1 MIRIDCWHL
10 IWFLLSE
17 STNWS
22 VSAKGCWSC
31 SSHQTGQFGGFHV
44 NVLVEGQVRSF
55 SRLVRHVSN
64 STGIWAQGDPNSRH
78 KTASRPARSRGRQ
91 AMTPQCQ
98 DVHYCQWMSEMVLS
112 RPPKG
117 QESQIM
123 TSMSC
128 RATYQRFIPT
138 SNRWLHGKVQYTTGS
153 GGVLVC
159 LK

>member
-1 MIRIDCWHL
+1 MQTWL
-10 IWFLLSE
+10 IWNPQIGAFLLRVNDLAPP
-17 STNWS
+17 TKRDNLV
-22 VSAKGCWSC
+22 VSMLMFGLWLKAKWGR
-31 SSHQTGQFGGFHV
+31 FHDWCAMCQI
-44 NVLVEGQVRSF
+44 LR
-55 SRLVRHVSN
+55 VSGLRG
-64 STGIWAQGDPNSRH
+64 TQIVDIRQP
-78 KTASRPARSRGRQ
+78 RGRLDLEVDKQ
-91 AMTPQCQ
+91 WLRNAR